1 MAIVYLGLGSN
12 MDPEANLHSAVAA
25 LRERFADTELSP
37 VYRSPPLDFDG
48 DDFLNLVVRFSTDTA
63 PGELLDYFET
73 LHEQAGRV
81 RGNDKF
87 VSRPLDID
95 LLLYGDVVD
104 PEPPLRLPR
113 RDILEHSFV
122 LRPLAELAPDL
133 VHPVTGSTMQ
143 DIWQAF
149 DPANHPLQAVDIIL

>member
-12 MDPEANLHSAVAA
+12 VDVETNLHRAVAA
-25 LRERFADTELSP
+25 LREQFSDIELSP
-37 VYRSPPLDFDG
+37 VYRSPPLGFDG
-48 DDFLNLVVRFSTDTA
+48 DDFLNLVVRFSTDTT

-81 RGNDKF
+81 RGHDKF

-133 VHPVTGSTMQ
+133 VHPVTGSSMR
-143 DIWQAF
+143 DLWREF
-149 DPANHPLQAVDIIL
+149 DAANHPLQAVDIIL

>member
-1 MAIVYLGLGSN
+1 
-12 MDPEANLHSAVAA
+12 MDAETNLQSAVAA
-25 LRERFADTELSP
+25 LRQRFDDVELSA
-37 VYRSPPLDFDG
+37 VYRSAPLGFEG

-63 PGELLDYFET
+63 PGELLNYFET
-73 LHEQAGRV
+73 LHERAGRV
-81 RGNDKF
+81 RSSDKN

-95 LLLYGDVVD
+95 LLLYDDVVD

-133 VHPVTGSTMQ
+133 VHPVTGSTMSA
-143 DIWQAF
+143 IWQAF
-149 DPANHPLQAVDIIL
+149 DPANHPLRAVDIIL